1 MSDMKIQKD
10 SIHSF
15 YRKVIKEKIDLDE
28 GLFNPPNSN
37 FISALN
43 SVIKDHPLAAL
54 DLGYGY
60 GNYTIYSAKLGYN
73 VDAVDQ
79 VPKRIFINR
88 LKKNAV
94 NLTKKINTIEED
106 ITNFYL
112 SKKYDLVICKDVLHF
127 LDKVSINR
135 IIKEIIHYS
144 NKGALH
150 YLTIFTDIK
159 RQNDNGSKVEVEGEA
174 NYTTDKFKSLL
185 QELYFS
191 WEKSIVVEPYRE
203 KSKIDETKNYF
214 ECDKITIIAKKM

>member
-15 YRKVIKEKIDLDE
+15 YKKVIKEKIDLNE
-28 GLFNPPNSN
+28 GLFNPPDFN
-37 FISALN
+37 FILALN
-43 SVIKDHPLAAL
+43 NLIKNHPLSAL

-60 GNYTIYSAKLGYN
+60 GNYTIYTAKLGYS

-79 VPKRIFINR
+79 VPKEIFISR
-88 LKKNAV
+88 LKKDGA
-94 NLTKKINTIEED
+94 KFAEKISTIEEN

-127 LDKVSINR
+127 LDRTSINR
-135 IIKEIIHYS
+135 IIKEIIYYS
-144 NKGALH
+144 NKGTLH

-159 RQNDNGSKVEVEGEA
+159 RQNDDGTKVEVVGEA
-174 NYTTDKFKSLL
+174 NYSTDEFKSLL
-185 QELYFS
+185 HEFYSS

-203 KSKIDETKNYF
+203 KSKIDERKYYF
-214 ECDKITIIAKKM
+214 ECDRITIIAKKT